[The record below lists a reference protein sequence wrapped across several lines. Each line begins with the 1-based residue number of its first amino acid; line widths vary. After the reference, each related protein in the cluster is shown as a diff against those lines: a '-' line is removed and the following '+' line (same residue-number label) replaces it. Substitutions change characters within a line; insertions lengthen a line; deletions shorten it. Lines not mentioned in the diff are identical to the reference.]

1 MADLFQQELDSLEGR
16 LAVLTYRAG
25 GAADAEALS
34 MLREAVDDLTRSLH
48 ELRTTYANDVS
59 QRRQAED
66 ALRRREAEHQ
76 RLLDELPCSA
86 WRTDADGRVTY
97 VNDYWRDYSGLNAE
111 ETGATWDA
119 VIHPDDQP
127 ATIAAWRA
135 ARDRAE
141 AWQNEHR
148 LRRDD
153 GAWRWH
159 LTRAHPIRDARGD
172 VVAWVAT
179 SSDIHD
185 LKEDDLK
192 VQRLYD
198 EERQAAEQLTNSV
211 ETKDAFLGLM
221 AHELKTPITT
231 IVGNAEV
238 LLRREEQLDHEARHL
253 ALTDIH
259 EEASRLHRTVEDL
272 LSLARIEGEQDFEL
286 EPILLGHVVMHV
298 IEEQQR
304 RDPSRIYETRL
315 PAQEPPV
322 LGERVYIEQVVRN
335 LLSNA
340 EKYSPRDL
348 PIEVT
353 LTLQD
358 HDIEVA
364 IGDHGSGL
372 SAEEARTIFQP
383 FVRLERTALQASG
396 SGIGLAVCKRLIEAQ
411 SGRIW
416 ARPRPE
422 GGSEF
427 CFALPI
433 ADDPDDD
440 AV

>member
-1 MADLFQQELDSLEGR
+1 
-16 LAVLTYRAG
+16 
-25 GAADAEALS
+25 
-34 MLREAVDDLTRSLH
+34 
-48 ELRTTYANDVS
+48 
-59 QRRQAED
+59 
-66 ALRRREAEHQ
+66 
-76 RLLDELPCSA
+76 
-86 WRTDADGRVTY
+86 
-97 VNDYWRDYSGLNAE
+97 
-111 ETGATWDA
+111 
-119 VIHPDDQP
+119 
-127 ATIAAWRA
+127 
-135 ARDRAE
+135 
-141 AWQNEHR
+141 
-148 LRRDD
+148 
-153 GAWRWH
+153 
-159 LTRAHPIRDARGD
+159 
-172 VVAWVAT
+172 
-179 SSDIHD
+179 
-185 LKEDDLK
+185 
-192 VQRLYD
+192 
-198 EERQAAEQLTNSV
+198 
-211 ETKDAFLGLM
+211 M

-353 LTLQD
+353 LTVQQYEV
-358 HDIEVA
+358 EVA
-364 IGDHGSGL
+364 VGDHGSGL